1 MFKKIRYVSVLK
13 FVVLYERNDNPEF
26 KLNCRFIVHL
36 LSTALLWFFNSSFLE
51 LTSFLKYST
60 LHSDRTLIN
69 NSNGGISV
77 FIRAKFRFHKI
88 DVRFLVTSAPQVLIA
103 SSATSNMRSLPA
115 FGFNY
120 LRERSPHPRCNLR
133 RCVMQLA
140 KYSSHCGIARN
151 KSINR
156 TEEILSSP
164 LSRINHATGAS
175 LGMSSMHP
183 SSA

>member
-1 MFKKIRYVSVLK
+1 MFL
-13 FVVLYERNDNPEF
+13 
-26 KLNCRFIVHL
+26 
-36 LSTALLWFFNSSFLE
+36 
-51 LTSFLKYST
+51 
-60 LHSDRTLIN
+60 SDRTLIN

-77 FIRAKFRFHKI
+77 FIFRAKFRFRKI

-120 LRERSPHPRCNLR
+120 LRERSPHPPRCNLR

-175 LGMSSMHP
+175 PGMSGMHP
-183 SSA
+183 RSA